1 LSLGVHH
8 QRIDVDLGQLRN
20 GLHQPAD
27 GHDNLRDRLDVRRQ
41 RAAEAGEQLGRAQ
54 LAQCFD
60 DLRGVG
66 IGGKRLHVAE
76 RFDPDAAQ
84 ANKEHGA
91 PARVT
96 LGAGNPA
103 GGPVGSRHR
112 QQLNGEFIAALLR
125 DFRQGGPKAI
135 ERVRRTQPAA
145 YLKILALLM
154 PREHK
159 VEHRNPVK
167 DMTDEELEAAI
178 EFIKKML
185 AAQAENAK
193 VIDGAAE
200 PTALAFPTE
209 FEQPQR
215 KRSNRLL
222 EHVDTAIGPTRKP
235 R

>member
-1 LSLGVHH
+1 M
-8 QRIDVDLGQLRN
+8 
-20 GLHQPAD
+20 PF
-27 GHDNLRDRLDVRRQ
+27 
-41 RAAEAGEQLGRAQ
+41 EP
-54 LAQCFD
+54 
-60 DLRGVG
+60 
-66 IGGKRLHVAE
+66 GKS
-76 RFDPDAAQ
+76 
-84 ANKEHGA
+84 
-91 PARVT
+91 
-96 LGAGNPA
+96 GNPA

-145 YLKILALLM
+145 YLKILALLV

-159 VEHRNPVK
+159 VEHRNLLK
-167 DMTDEELEAAI
+167 EMTDEELEAAI
-178 EFIKKML
+178 EYLQKMV